1 MLLSGGAPGGLLAN
15 GLHKARVPTGFPR
28 STILKSRTVEKEWN
42 MAVGEICNREVVI
55 AEKGLSVV
63 AAAQLMRTQHVGD
76 LVVVEVRDGRKHPVG
91 IVTDRDIVV
100 EVVAAGVNP
109 EVLKVGDI
117 MGPEVA
123 TVRESDGLFEALR
136 YMRDKGV
143 RRMPVVDRDGA
154 LVGILTLDDLLSLL
168 AEEMTELA
176 KLVSHERQREANART

>member
-1 MLLSGGAPGGLLAN
+1 
-15 GLHKARVPTGFPR
+15 
-28 STILKSRTVEKEWN
+28 
-42 MAVGEICNREVVI
+42 MAVGELCNREVVI
-55 AEKGLSVV
+55 TEKTASVV
-63 AAAQLMRTQHVGD
+63 DAAQLMRTHHVGD
-76 LVVVEVRDGRKHPVG
+76 LVVVEDRGGRKHPVG

-109 EVLKVGDI
+109 DSLKVGDI

-123 TVRESDGLFEALR
+123 TVRESEGLFEALR

-143 RRMPVVDRDGA
+143 RRMPVVDREGG

-176 KLVSHERQREANART
+176 KLVSHERQREATART

>member
-1 MLLSGGAPGGLLAN
+1 
-15 GLHKARVPTGFPR
+15 
-28 STILKSRTVEKEWN
+28 

-55 AEKGLSVV
+55 AEKTLSVV
-63 AAAQLMRTQHVGD
+63 DAALLMRKHHVGD
-76 LVVVEVRDGRKHPVG
+76 LVVVEEKNGSRHPVG

-109 EVLKVGDI
+109 DALKVGDI

-123 TVRESDGLFEALR
+123 TVREGEGLFEALR
-136 YMRDKGV
+136 HMRDKGV
-143 RRMPVVDRDGA
+143 RRMPVVDRDGG

-176 KLVSHERQREANART
+176 KLVSHERQREAAART

>member
-1 MLLSGGAPGGLLAN
+1 
-15 GLHKARVPTGFPR
+15 
-28 STILKSRTVEKEWN
+28 
-42 MAVGEICNREVVI
+42 MAVGELCNREVVI
-55 AEKGLSVV
+55 AEKTLSVV
-63 AAAQLMRTQHVGD
+63 DAAQLMRKHHVGD
-76 LVVVEVRDGRKHPVG
+76 LVVVEERSGRKQPVG

-109 EVLKVGDI
+109 DALKVGDI

-123 TVRESDGLFEALR
+123 TVREAEGLFEALR

-143 RRMPVVDRDGA
+143 RRMPVVDREGG

-176 KLVSHERQREANART
+176 KLVSHERQREATVRT

>member
-1 MLLSGGAPGGLLAN
+1 
-15 GLHKARVPTGFPR
+15 
-28 STILKSRTVEKEWN
+28 

-55 AEKGLSVV
+55 AEKTLSVV
-63 AAAQLMRTQHVGD
+63 DAAQLMRKHHVGD
-76 LVVVEVRDGRKHPVG
+76 LVVVEEKDGRKHPVG

-109 EVLKVGDI
+109 DALKVGDI

-123 TVRESDGLFEALR
+123 TVREGEGLFEALR
-136 YMRDKGV
+136 HMRDKGV
-143 RRMPVVDRDGA
+143 RRMPVVDRDGG

-176 KLVSHERQREANART
+176 KLVSHERQREAVSRT

>member
-1 MLLSGGAPGGLLAN
+1 
-15 GLHKARVPTGFPR
+15 
-28 STILKSRTVEKEWN
+28 

-55 AEKGLSVV
+55 TEKSVSVV
-63 AAAQLMRTQHVGD
+63 DAAQLMRTHHVGD
-76 LVVVEVRDGRKHPVG
+76 LVVVEEKDGRKHPAG

-109 EVLKVGDI
+109 EALKVGDI

-123 TVRESDGLFEALR
+123 TVRESEGLFEALR

-143 RRMPVVDRDGA
+143 RRMPVVDSNGG

-176 KLVSHERQREANART
+176 KLVSYERQREATVRP